1 MSLSNKKKYS
11 IQCSANKVHEQKC
24 YFQNMNFNLMRKEN
38 THDIITSGSIYPYF
52 DRLEEHL
59 IAYIEKSSYVIGCV
73 AWLTNNN
80 IINALEDKK
89 GIKII
94 INKEEYISSKMESGQ
109 KFYYKCLRGKYNDLP
124 DLFQTNCSCCQNQ
137 MMKCPKFIDLLGQIF
152 DHENTNNNLCKNGAI
167 LTCGIVNNLSKMHHK
182 FLIFFDDTMCPMGVW
197 TGSYNL
203 SKTSNFS
210 LENALYIT
218 DPKIITE
225 YIKEFIAIFSY
236 SEPYNWNS
244 GSLCASI
251 LN

>member
-1 MSLSNKKKYS
+1 MSLSNKKKYNVF
-11 IQCSANKVHEQKC
+11 CSANQPRERYSYSH
-24 YFQNMNFNLMRKEN
+24 NMNFNLMRKEN
-38 THDIITSGSIYPYF
+38 THDIITTGLVCPYF
-52 DRLEEHL
+52 DKLEEHL
-59 IAYIEKSSYVIGCV
+59 IGYIEKASYIIGCV

-124 DLFQTNCSCCQNQ
+124 DLFHLNCNCCQNQ
-137 MMKCPKFIDLLGQIF
+137 MIQCSKFMDLFGQVSID
-152 DHENTNNNLCKNGAI
+152 ENNQNGAI

-182 FLIFFDDTMCPMGVW
+182 FLVFFDENMHPVGVW

-210 LENALYIT
+210 LENALYIS
-218 DPKIITE
+218 DQKVIME
-225 YIKEFIAIFSY
+225 YIKEFMAIFPY
-236 SEPYNWNS
+236 SESYNWNS
-244 GSLCASI
+244 GSLCTSI
-251 LN
+251 SC